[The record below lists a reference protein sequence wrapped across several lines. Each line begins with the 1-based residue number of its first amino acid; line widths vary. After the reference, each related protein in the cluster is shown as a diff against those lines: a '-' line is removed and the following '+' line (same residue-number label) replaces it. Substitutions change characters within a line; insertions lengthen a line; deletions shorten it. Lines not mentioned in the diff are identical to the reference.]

1 MDILSILNTLQD
13 NKTVNELSKSVGG
26 NSDQVK
32 KAVELGLP
40 MLMQA
45 MNNNAKTPQGAAA
58 LAKALDQHKE
68 DPVDDVLGFLKGVDV
83 NDGKKILGHVLQHK
97 NASVQK
103 NLAAQTGMS
112 SNQVEN
118 LLSQLA
124 PVLMGAL
131 GKEKSQ
137 KGVDANGLTSM
148 IPMITGLLGKGSNQ
162 DLMGMAAKLLDADG
176 DGDIMDDV
184 SKLLGG
190 FFKK

>member
-13 NKTVNELSKSVGG
+13 NKAVNELTKSVGG

-83 NDGKKILGHVLQHK
+83 NDGKKILGHVLQQK

-112 SNQVEN
+112 SNQIEN

-162 DLMGMAAKLLDADG
+162 DLMGMATKLLDADG

>member
-1 MDILSILNTLQD
+1 MDILSILNSLQD
-13 NKTVNELSKSVGG
+13 KQAVNELSKSVGG
-26 NSDQVK
+26 NTDQVK

-45 MNNNAKTPQGAAA
+45 MSNNAKTPQGAAS

-68 DPVDDVLGFLKGVDV
+68 DPVDDVLGFLKGVDI
-83 NDGKKILGHVLQHK
+83 NDGKKILGHVFNQK
-97 NASVQK
+97 TNTVEK

-112 SNQVEN
+112 KNQVEDI
-118 LLSQLA
+118 LAQLA
-124 PVLMGAL
+124 PVVLGAL

-137 KGVDANGLTSM
+137 KGIDANGLTSM
-148 IPMITGLLGKGSNQ
+148 LPMIAGLLGSGSKN
-162 DLMGMAAKLLDADG
+162 DLMDMATKLLDADK

-184 SKLLGG
+184 SKLVGG

>member
-1 MDILSILNTLQD
+1 MDILSILNSLQD
-13 NKTVNELSKSVGG
+13 KQAVSQLTKSVGADS
-26 NSDQVK
+26 NQVK

-45 MNNNAKTPQGAAA
+45 MGNNAKTPQGAAS
-58 LAKALDQHKE
+58 LAKALDQHK
-68 DPVDDVLGFLKGVDV
+68 DDSLDDVMGFLKGVDI
-83 NDGKKILGHVLQHK
+83 NDGKKILGHVFNQK
-97 NASVQK
+97 TQTVQK

-118 LLSQLA
+118 LLAQLA
-124 PVLMGAL
+124 PIVLGAL

-137 KGVDANGLTSM
+137 KGIDANGLTSM
-148 IPMITGLLGKGSNQ
+148 IPMLAGLLGSGSNN
-162 DLMGMAAKLLDADG
+162 DVLGMAAKLLDADG

-184 SKLLGG
+184 SNLIGG

>member
-1 MDILSILNTLQD
+1 MDILSILNSLQD
-13 NKTVNELSKSVGG
+13 KQAVSQLTKSVGADS
-26 NSDQVK
+26 NQVK

-45 MNNNAKTPQGAAA
+45 MGNNAKTPQGAAS
-58 LAKALDQHKE
+58 LAKALDQHK
-68 DPVDDVLGFLKGVDV
+68 DDSLDDVMGFLKGVDI
-83 NDGKKILGHVLQHK
+83 NDGKKILGHVFNQK
-97 NASVQK
+97 TQTVQK

-118 LLSQLA
+118 LLAQLA
-124 PVLMGAL
+124 PVVLGAL

-137 KGVDANGLTSM
+137 KGIDANGLTSM
-148 IPMITGLLGKGSNQ
+148 IPMLAGLLGSGSNN
-162 DLMGMAAKLLDADG
+162 DVLGMASKLLDADG

-184 SKLLGG
+184 SNLIGG

>member
-13 NKTVNELSKSVGG
+13 NQAVNQLTKSVGG

-45 MNNNAKTPQGAAA
+45 MNNNAKTPQGAAS

-83 NDGKKILGHVLQHK
+83 NDGKKILGHVFQQK
-97 NASVQK
+97 NTSVQK

-112 SNQVEN
+112 GNQVEN
-118 LLSQLA
+118 LLAQLA
-124 PVLMGAL
+124 PVVLGAL

-137 KGVDANGLTSM
+137 KGVDANDLTSM
-148 IPMITGLLGKGSNQ
+148 IPMIAGMLGSGSNQ
-162 DLMGMAAKLLDADG
+162 DLMGMATKLLDADG

-184 SKLLGG
+184 SKMLGG

>member
-1 MDILSILNTLQD
+1 MDILSILNSLQD
-13 NKTVNELSKSVGG
+13 KQAVNELTKSVGG

-68 DPVDDVLGFLKGVDV
+68 DPVEDVLSFLKGVDV
-83 NDGKKILGHVLQHK
+83 NDGKKILGHVFQQK
-97 NASVQK
+97 TSSVEK
-103 NLAAQTGMS
+103 NLASQTGMS

-118 LLSQLA
+118 LLAQLA
-124 PVLMGAL
+124 PVVLGAL
-131 GKEKSQ
+131 GKEKNQ

-148 IPMITGLLGKGSNQ
+148 IPMVTGLLGSGSNK
-162 DLMGMAAKLLDADG
+162 DLMGMATKLLDADG

-184 SKLLGG
+184 SKMLGG
-190 FFKK
+190 LFKK

>member
-13 NKTVNELSKSVGG
+13 NQAVNQLTRSVGC
-26 NSDQVK
+26 NSDQVR

-45 MNNNAKTPQGAAA
+45 MNNNAKTPQGAAS

-68 DPVDDVLGFLKGVDV
+68 DPVDDVLSFLKGVDV
-83 NDGKKILGHVLQHK
+83 NDGKKILGHVFQQK
-97 NASVQK
+97 NTSVQK

-112 SNQVEN
+112 GNQVEN
-118 LLSQLA
+118 LL
-124 PVLMGAL
+124 GAL

-148 IPMITGLLGKGSNQ
+148 IPMIAGMLGSGSNQ
-162 DLMGMAAKLLDADG
+162 DLMGMATKLLDADG

-184 SKLLGG
+184 SKMLGG

>member
-1 MDILSILNTLQD
+1 MDILSILNSLQD
-13 NKTVNELSKSVGG
+13 NQAVNQLTKSVGADS
-26 NSDQVK
+26 NQVK

-45 MNNNAKTPQGAAA
+45 MGNNAKTPQGAAS
-58 LAKALDQHKE
+58 LAKALDQHKD
-68 DPVDDVLGFLKGVDV
+68 DPLDDVMGFLKGVDI
-83 NDGKKILGHVLQHK
+83 NDGKKILGHVFNQK
-97 NASVQK
+97 TQTVQK

-118 LLSQLA
+118 LLAQLA
-124 PVLMGAL
+124 PIVLGAL

-137 KGVDANGLTSM
+137 KGIDANGLTSM
-148 IPMITGLLGKGSNQ
+148 IPMLAGLLGSGSNN
-162 DLMGMAAKLLDADG
+162 DVLGMAAKLLDADG

-184 SKLLGG
+184 SNLIGG

>member
-1 MDILSILNTLQD
+1 MDILSILNSLQD
-13 NKTVNELSKSVGG
+13 KQAVSQLTKSVGADS
-26 NSDQVK
+26 NQVK

-45 MNNNAKTPQGAAA
+45 MGNNAKTPQGAAS
-58 LAKALDQHKE
+58 LAKALDQHK
-68 DPVDDVLGFLKGVDV
+68 DDSLDDVMGFLKGVDI
-83 NDGKKILGHVLQHK
+83 NDGKKILGHVFNQK
-97 NASVQK
+97 TQTVQK

-118 LLSQLA
+118 LLAQLA
-124 PVLMGAL
+124 PVVLGAL

-137 KGVDANGLTSM
+137 KGIDANGLTSM
-148 IPMITGLLGKGSNQ
+148 IPMLTGLLGSGSNN
-162 DLMGMAAKLLDADG
+162 DVLGMAAKLLDADG

-184 SKLLGG
+184 SNLIGG

>member
-1 MDILSILNTLQD
+1 MDILSILNMLQD
-13 NKTVNELSKSVGG
+13 NQAVNQLTKSVGG
-26 NSDQVK
+26 NSDQVR

-40 MLMQA
+40 MLMHA
-45 MNNNAKTPQGAAA
+45 MNNNAKTPQGAAS

-83 NDGKKILGHVLQHK
+83 NDGKKILGHVFQQK
-97 NASVQK
+97 NTSVQK
-103 NLAAQTGMS
+103 NLATQTGMS
-112 SNQVEN
+112 GNQVEN
-118 LLSQLA
+118 LLAQLA
-124 PVLMGAL
+124 PVVLGAL

-148 IPMITGLLGKGSNQ
+148 IPMIAGMLGSGSNQ
-162 DLMGMAAKLLDADG
+162 DLMGMATKLLDADG

-184 SKLLGG
+184 SKMLGG

>member
-1 MDILSILNTLQD
+1 MDILSILNSLQD
-13 NKTVNELSKSVGG
+13 KQAVSQLTKSVGADS
-26 NSDQVK
+26 NQVK

-45 MNNNAKTPQGAAA
+45 MGNNAKTPQGASS
-58 LAKALDQHKE
+58 LAKALDQHKD
-68 DPVDDVLGFLKGVDV
+68 DPIDDVMGFLKGVDI
-83 NDGKKILGHVLQHK
+83 NDGKKILGHVFNQK
-97 NASVQK
+97 TQTVQK

-118 LLSQLA
+118 LLAQLA
-124 PVLMGAL
+124 PIVLGAL

-137 KGVDANGLTSM
+137 KGIDANGLTSM
-148 IPMITGLLGKGSNQ
+148 IPMLAGLLGSGSNN
-162 DLMGMAAKLLDADG
+162 DVLGMAAKLLDADG

-184 SKLLGG
+184 SNLIGG

>member
-1 MDILSILNTLQD
+1 MDILSILNSLQD
-13 NKTVNELSKSVGG
+13 KQAVSQLTKSVGADS
-26 NSDQVK
+26 NQVK

-45 MNNNAKTPQGAAA
+45 MGNNAKTPQGAAS
-58 LAKALDQHKE
+58 LAKALDQHK
-68 DPVDDVLGFLKGVDV
+68 DDSLDDVMGFLKGVDI
-83 NDGKKILGHVLQHK
+83 NDGKKILGHVFNQK
-97 NASVQK
+97 TQTVQK

-118 LLSQLA
+118 LLAQLA
-124 PVLMGAL
+124 PIVLGAL

-148 IPMITGLLGKGSNQ
+148 IPMLTGLLGSGSNN
-162 DLMGMAAKLLDADG
+162 DILGMASKLLDADG

-184 SKLLGG
+184 SNLIGG

>member
-1 MDILSILNTLQD
+1 MDILSILNSLQD
-13 NKTVNELSKSVGG
+13 KQAVNELTKSIGG

-68 DPVDDVLGFLKGVDV
+68 DPVEDVLSFLKGVDV
-83 NDGKKILGHVLQHK
+83 NDGKKILGHVFQQK
-97 NASVQK
+97 TSSVKK

-118 LLSQLA
+118 LLAQLA
-124 PVLMGAL
+124 PVVLGAL
-131 GKEKSQ
+131 GKEKNQ

-148 IPMITGLLGKGSNQ
+148 IPMITGLLGSGSNK
-162 DLMGMAAKLLDADG
+162 DLMGMATKLLDADG

-184 SKLLGG
+184 SKMLGG
-190 FFKK
+190 LFKK

>member
-1 MDILSILNTLQD
+1 MDILSILNSLQD
-13 NKTVNELSKSVGG
+13 KQAVNQLTKSVGADE
-26 NSDQVK
+26 NQVK

-45 MNNNAKTPQGAAA
+45 MGNNAKTPQGAAS

-68 DPVDDVLGFLKGVDV
+68 DPLDDVMGFLKGVDID
-83 NDGKKILGHVLQHK
+83 DGKKILGHVFNQK
-97 NASVQK
+97 TQTVEK

-118 LLSQLA
+118 ILAQLA
-124 PVLMGAL
+124 PVVLGAL
-131 GKEKSQ
+131 GKEKNQ
-137 KGVDANGLTSM
+137 KNIDANGLTSM
-148 IPMITGLLGKGSNQ
+148 IPMLTGLLGSGSNK
-162 DLMGMAAKLLDADG
+162 DVLGMATKLLDADG

-184 SKLLGG
+184 SNLIGG

>member
-13 NKTVNELSKSVGG
+13 NQAVNQLTKSVGG
-26 NSDQVK
+26 NSDQVR

-45 MNNNAKTPQGAAA
+45 MNNNAKTPQGAAS

-83 NDGKKILGHVLQHK
+83 NDGKKILGHVFQQK
-97 NASVQK
+97 NTSVQK

-112 SNQVEN
+112 GNQVEN
-118 LLSQLA
+118 LLAQLA
-124 PVLMGAL
+124 PVVLGAL

-148 IPMITGLLGKGSNQ
+148 IPMIAGMLGSGSNQ
-162 DLMGMAAKLLDADG
+162 DLMGMATKLLDADG

-184 SKLLGG
+184 SKMLGG

>member
-13 NKTVNELSKSVGG
+13 NQAVNQLTRSVGG
-26 NSDQVK
+26 NSDQVR

-45 MNNNAKTPQGAAA
+45 MNNNAKTPQGAAS

-83 NDGKKILGHVLQHK
+83 NDGKKILGHVFQQK
-97 NASVQK
+97 NTSVQR

-112 SNQVEN
+112 GNQVEN
-118 LLSQLA
+118 LLAQLA
-124 PVLMGAL
+124 PVVLGAL

-148 IPMITGLLGKGSNQ
+148 IPMIAGMLGSGSNQ
-162 DLMGMAAKLLDADG
+162 DLMGMATKLLDADG

-184 SKLLGG
+184 SKMLGG